1 VWYPISAPSLSRLR
15 RSWAVLSR
23 LGKHPHQFYSPLIN
37 SSRTLLPKGSSDLD
51 RPLRLQTWLNPR
63 GLDRRKT
70 LPPKGSSDLDRPL
83 RLQTWL
89 DPRGL
94 DHRKTLLPNGKSGLD
109 RPPRLKVYLLP
120 TTRSPSLTLRL
131 LPSHCL
137 LKRKSQIAQ
146 QIQASFESVT
156 KVACQESHLT
166 LMSNK
171 NLAG

>member
-1 VWYPISAPSLSRLR
+1 MKTWWLSGVVRQ
-15 RSWAVLSR
+15 
-23 LGKHPHQFYSPLIN
+23 LGATMRTRILTRWPL
-37 SSRTLLPKGSSDLD
+37 L
-51 RPLRLQTWLNPR
+51 
-63 GLDRRKT
+63 
-70 LPPKGSSDLDRPL
+70 PKGSSDLDRPL

-94 DHRKTLLPNGKSGLD
+94 DHRKTLLPNGKSDLD

-137 LKRKSQIAQ
+137 LERKSQIAH
-146 QIQASFESVT
+146 QIQASFASVT